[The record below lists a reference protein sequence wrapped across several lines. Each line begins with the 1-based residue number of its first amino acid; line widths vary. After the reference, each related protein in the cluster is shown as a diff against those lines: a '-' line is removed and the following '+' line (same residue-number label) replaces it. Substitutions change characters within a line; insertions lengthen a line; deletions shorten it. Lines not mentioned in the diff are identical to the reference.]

1 MIDLDNRENKDPEH
15 YKTVKEAM
23 FWNEAIKSGFCIVC
37 DSKRET
43 KTRLICDFCIEHNT
57 PFKVIHLVS
66 RIPRVEGFVR
76 SVEEEF
82 K

>member
-23 FWNEAIKSGFCIVC
+23 FWNDYGGFCIIC

-43 KTRLICDFCIEHNT
+43 KTRLICDSCIEHNT
-57 PFKVIHLVS
+57 PFKVTHLIS
-66 RIPRVEGFVR
+66 RIPKIEGFVK
-76 SVEEEF
+76 SVREDM